1 MLTSDLAIHWQR
13 GNRITPRY
21 LEPGSDTYLAAA
33 EGLIAIVREYIG
45 ERQTDLDRALDDF
58 IGTGTEYRIL
68 RGMIKLLTDRCR
80 FDTVSPMEPS
90 ELRNRL
96 FLLAREHHPV
106 NESNRHEVI
115 GLLAGELG
123 CESDAIEES
132 LFADLSGNQKLLEF
146 AEISPEDLL
155 DEYNL
160 AQAQALLYRSV
171 EMTIWIEPQP
181 PAGYR
186 QFFDAIKRY
195 RLIHTVR
202 GRASTGYE
210 VRLSGPVSLFHRSQK
225 YGIRMAVFLPALLE
239 CQGWRMR
246 AEIEAK
252 NGKAAFYELD
262 SRSQQLRPIS
272 SYEEDVEE
280 NVILE
285 KLLAKWNDLGSE
297 WELEPCREII
307 DFGEAAFAPDLVARR
322 SDGPAVYI
330 ELFGFWTPRYLK
342 DRLLEFERGGMHNFL
357 LAISEELRG
366 SRETP
371 TELPEQVLTYKSS
384 LDARTL
390 LAALSRTQE

>member
-33 EGLIAIVREYIG
+33 EGLIAIVREHTG

-58 IGTGTEYRIL
+58 IGAGTEYRIL
-68 RGMIKLLTDRCR
+68 RGMIKLLMDRCR
-80 FDTVSPMEPS
+80 FDTVSPIDPI

-96 FLLAREHHPV
+96 FLRAREYHPV
-106 NESNRHEVI
+106 NESNRPEVI
-115 GLLAGELG
+115 GLLAQELD
-123 CESDAIEES
+123 CEPDAIEDS

-146 AEISPEDLL
+146 SDIGPEDLL

-171 EMTIWIEPQP
+171 EMTIWIEPQT

-186 QFFDAIKRY
+186 QFFAAIKRY
-195 RLIHTVR
+195 RLIHMVR
-202 GRASTGYE
+202 GRASAGYE

-252 NGKAAFYELD
+252 NGKSAFYELD

-272 SYEEDVEE
+272 STEEDVEE
-280 NVILE
+280 NATLE
-285 KLLAKWNDLGSE
+285 KLLAKWDDLGSE
-297 WELEPCREII
+297 WSLDLCREVI

-322 SDGPAVYI
+322 SDGQAVYI
-330 ELFGFWTPRYLK
+330 ELFGFWTPRYLS
-342 DRLLEFERGGMHNFL
+342 DRLREFERGGMRNFL
-357 LAISEELRG
+357 LAASEELRG
-366 SRETP
+366 SREAP
-371 TELPEQVLTYKSS
+371 ADLPANVLLYKASF
-384 LDARTL
+384 DARTL
-390 LAALSRTQE
+390 QAALSRLFG